1 MKVIFLDI
9 DGVLNSNF
17 WNDTH
22 QREISDGT
30 LIDEEKV
37 MLLGQL
43 IRNTSAKVILHSG
56 WKFWFDSE
64 VKPLRREAERLISML
79 EKEGIKVNGVT
90 PDHTTKE
97 IRKSKKFSLVKA
109 SEILAWVSQYDNI
122 EKWIVIDD
130 LDLHNEEI
138 RKHQILTDASI
149 GLTVE
154 NICEAERLLL

>member
-1 MKVIFLDI
+1 
-9 DGVLNSNF
+9 
-17 WNDTH
+17 
-22 QREISDGT
+22 
-30 LIDEEKV
+30 
-37 MLLGQL
+37 
-43 IRNTSAKVILHSG
+43 
-56 WKFWFDSE
+56 
-64 VKPLRREAERLISML
+64 ML

-90 PDHTTKE
+90 PDHTTEE

-109 SEILAWVSQYDNI
+109 SEILAWVSQHDNI

>member
-1 MKVIFLDI
+1 
-9 DGVLNSNF
+9 
-17 WNDTH
+17 
-22 QREISDGT
+22 
-30 LIDEEKV
+30 

-90 PDHTTKE
+90 PDHTTEE

-109 SEILAWVSQYDNI
+109 SEIHCMGITVRQY
-122 EKWIVIDD
+122 E
-130 LDLHNEEI
+130 
-138 RKHQILTDASI
+138 S
-149 GLTVE
+149 G
-154 NICEAERLLL
+154 